1 MSIVEEF
8 LGTFNFLKSQSLMSI
23 ENHSC
28 RNEKYYY
35 LCLKEISKLFF
46 QVANNLFN
54 IIKKKKKIL
63 NGSWNLWTINKIQKL
78 IFFSL
83 WGVRTDMQHLRI
95 QITTFNQEFL
105 KTILCFR
112 LFFHFSSISP
122 FISSL
127 QLFIHFKLPSFSCL
141 SFVI

>member
-54 IIKKKKKIL
+54 IIKKKKIL
-63 NGSWNLWTINKIQKL
+63 KWAEKL
-78 IFFSL
+78 
-83 WGVRTDMQHLRI
+83 M
-95 QITTFNQEFL
+95 NN
-105 KTILCFR
+105 
-112 LFFHFSSISP
+112 
-122 FISSL
+122 
-127 QLFIHFKLPSFSCL
+127 
-141 SFVI
+141 